1 MNDQQHRE
9 LSRGLRALAD
19 STRHEQASDRV
30 EAAVLAQMGSA
41 GTAASAS
48 PVIRLLP
55 LAAAL
60 ILAVGGALWTVRAV
74 DPLNPIVSPAGFFAL
89 PGAGV
94 LPEME
99 SATIVRVSVP
109 VAALP
114 VYGIAIGDLKTESI
128 LAELLVAQ
136 DGQARAIRVINDS
149 D

>member
-1 MNDQQHRE
+1 MTDQQQRE
-9 LSRGLRALAD
+9 LARGLRALAD
-19 STRHEQASDRV
+19 STRDMNASARV

-48 PVIRLLP
+48 PVTRLLP

-60 ILAVGGALWTVRAV
+60 ILAVGGALWTVRSAH
-74 DPLNPIVSPAGFFAL
+74 PLRTVSPAGFLAL
-89 PGAGV
+89 PEAGA

-99 SATIVRVSVP
+99 SATIVRVSLP

-114 VYGIAIGDLKTESI
+114 YYGIAIVDLKADSV

-136 DGQARAIRVINDS
+136 DGRPRAIRFVNDS